1 MDFIKNFYKIPTFNL
16 LNGFYLIKYFYTD
29 NLHNAAYSP
38 LDQFIQLLMPYGVPN
53 PLDDDGTGEVKTN
66 EDDEA
71 QDESQKP
78 DQLELV
84 HCMMDAGFDAS
95 VRAIQGETPLHL
107 AASAGSNWC
116 VSILLS
122 LFGKVGIV
130 DNNLRTPLHYAVQ
143 EDKPQVITTL
153 VNAGCNIDAKDID
166 GNAPIH
172 YAASKNAVECIK
184 MLHSLNANINA
195 KNAIGISFIVL

>member
-1 MDFIKNFYKIPTFNL
+1 MGFI
-16 LNGFYLIKYFYTD
+16 LIFHSD

-38 LDQFIQLLMPYGVPN
+38 LDQFIQLLMPYGIPN

-66 EDDEA
+66 EDDET
-71 QDESQKP
+71 QDETQKP
-78 DQLELV
+78 DPLELV
-84 HCMMDAGFDAS
+84 HCMMDANFDAS
-95 VRAIQGETPLHL
+95 VRAIQGETPMHL

-116 VSILLS
+116 VSVLLA
-122 LFGKVGIV
+122 LYGKVGIV

-153 VNAGCNIDAKDID
+153 VNAGCSVDAKDID

-172 YAASKNAVECIK
+172 YAATKNAIECIK

-195 KNAIGISFIVL
+195 KNAVGVPCF